1 MADGQDKGHAALRG
15 WGPPPRALPAGRG
28 PHTIAFS
35 PRRGTRSMRLRF
47 AAFAAILAFLAA
59 PPFAVTAAPA
69 GQVLALFGP
78 CFIETGGHKAALKF
92 GDPVHVGDAVDVA
105 AGGKLKLRMADGS
118 IIAVASNTRLTI
130 KNYAIARNGAGRQA
144 ALSLAHGLLRAVV
157 SPLKGGSHQVRT
169 RPRWFAPLGRC
180 K

>member
-1 MADGQDKGHAALRG
+1 
-15 WGPPPRALPAGRG
+15 
-28 PHTIAFS
+28 
-35 PRRGTRSMRLRF
+35 MRLRF